1 MAPKRRRATRG
12 DGEQLRADIIVA
24 AKKLLA
30 ESGRADDVSIRA
42 VADAVGVTSPSIY
55 LHFADKND
63 LLSAVVADVFR
74 ELDDAML
81 AGAADESTPL
91 GRLRAFGMSY
101 IRFAVTHP
109 EHYRLAAMDP
119 CPRPNIEVDEVLRSS
134 AFAHFNATVVECI
147 AAGIFAGEDPLAI
160 TFDLWSA
167 AHGVAS
173 LVIAK
178 PYLPWGPI
186 DEFADRVLCAAA
198 AGHAIAALFDEVPT
212 PESMTAWITAQHK
225 SQRRRQLSRRSD
237 SGRPRS

>member
-12 DGEQLRADIIVA
+12 SGEQLREDIIVA

-30 ESGRADDVSIRA
+30 DSGRADDVSIRA

-55 LHFADKND
+55 LHFADKSE
-63 LLSAVVADVFR
+63 LLGAVVADVFR
-74 ELDDAML
+74 ELDDSML
-81 AGAADESTPL
+81 AGAAEEKTPL

-101 IRFAVTHP
+101 VRFAVTHP

-119 CPRPNIEVDEVLRSS
+119 CPQPNIEVDEVLRSS
-134 AFAHFNATVVECI
+134 AFEHFNATVVECI
-147 AAGIFAGEDPLAI
+147 AADIFAGDDPLPI

-178 PYLPWGPI
+178 PYLPWGDI

-198 AGHAIAALFDEVPT
+198 AGHAVASLFDEALT
-212 PESMTAWITAQHK
+212 PDTMTSWISAQRR
-225 SQRRRQLSRRSD
+225 SQRRRAKW
-237 SGRPRS
+237 